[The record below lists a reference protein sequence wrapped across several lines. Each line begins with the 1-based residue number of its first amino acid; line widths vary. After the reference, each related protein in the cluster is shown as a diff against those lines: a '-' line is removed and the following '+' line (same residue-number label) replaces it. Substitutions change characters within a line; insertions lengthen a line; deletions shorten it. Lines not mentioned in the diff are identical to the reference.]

1 MPRNSDAPAPS
12 WGGFRRV
19 ARKIAPPKT
28 STLRTEAPILD
39 FNVLVVLLA
48 RRSAYR
54 EELRRAKGL
63 LDEARAA
70 RDSALAA
77 IAQIEEAL
85 ATVTAG
91 VEIKYDTDIPRALSL
106 DELIALIVPPPL
118 PAPAPAPEPTVPA

>member
-1 MPRNSDAPAPS
+1 
-12 WGGFRRV
+12 
-19 ARKIAPPKT
+19 
-28 STLRTEAPILD
+28 
-39 FNVLVVLLA
+39 VLLA

-63 LDEARAA
+63 LDEARTA

>member
-1 MPRNSDAPAPS
+1 M
-12 WGGFRRV
+12 
-19 ARKIAPPKT
+19 
-28 STLRTEAPILD
+28 
-39 FNVLVVLLA
+39 LLA

-91 VEIKYDTDIPRALSL
+91 VEIKYDTEIPQMSTL
-106 DELIALIVPPPL
+106 DDLIALIVPPPV
-118 PAPAPAPEPTVPA
+118 PEPTEPA